1 MIELQQAIDSHI
13 AFKKAYDECINAQ
26 NIDDL
31 SIFGKY
37 NDELNSFGNWLQSKE
52 ADYGDLS
59 QLKMLH
65 KHFHYFAFKYTD
77 YLKKGMHN
85 EAEMI
90 QLALDNSSN
99 KILVALTKI
108 KDELEN
114 DNDVIES

>member
-1 MIELQQAIDSHI
+1 MLELQQAIDSHI

-31 SIFGKY
+31 SVFGKF
-37 NDELNSFGNWLQSKE
+37 NEELNSFGKWLQSKE

-77 YLKKGMHN
+77 YLKRGMYD

-99 KILVALTKI
+99 KILAALEKI
-108 KDELEN
+108 KNELEKHN
-114 DNDVIES
+114 DAIE